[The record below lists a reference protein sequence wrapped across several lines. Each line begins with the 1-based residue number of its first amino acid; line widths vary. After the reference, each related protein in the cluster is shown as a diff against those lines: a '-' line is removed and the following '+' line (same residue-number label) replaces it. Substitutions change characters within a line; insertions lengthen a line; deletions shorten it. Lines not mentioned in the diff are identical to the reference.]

1 MIRASAVWAS
11 RKEILAQPS
20 TNECTKFRLGYFSPR
35 KQRSKSDL
43 SSSSLGCDSDRILLD
58 ELDLSSS
65 SLGYDSDRIF
75 LDEDIPAEESSQ
87 SSDSDSFPVQRWNT
101 PQPCLSE
108 QGDDLVMDPELTI
121 PSSPSLVSTDYMSS
135 SEAPSE
141 REVELQA
148 PRKKKKTTHIS
159 ADKALV
165 LGGGPQQHDDAG
177 PSSSTSRATRQV
189 KVVNYARVKRKYTKK
204 Q

>member
-11 RKEILAQPS
+11 REEILVQPS
-20 TNECTKFRLGYFSPR
+20 TNEHAKFHLGYFSPQ
-35 KQRSKSDL
+35 KQCSKSEL
-43 SSSSLGCDSDRILLD
+43 SSSNLGYDSDGILLD

-65 SLGYDSDRIF
+65 SLRNDSDGIF

-87 SSDSDSFPVQRWNT
+87 SSDSDNFPVPRWNN
-101 PQPCLSE
+101 PQPYLYE
-108 QGDDLVMDPELTI
+108 QGDDLVLDPELTI
-121 PSSPSLVSTDYMSS
+121 LSSPSLVSTDYMSS

-141 REVELQA
+141 HEVELQA
-148 PRKKKKTTHIS
+148 PWKKKKTTHIS

-177 PSSSTSRATRQV
+177 PSSSTLWATRQV
-189 KVVNYARVKRKYTKK
+189 KVVNYAQVKRKYTKM